1 MEGMSIEQSINPH
14 VRSNMFLL
22 LQDVCW
28 PQLPPLGD
36 VILAAE
42 LPYTAVEPV
51 ALIAL
56 FPMFLPIHQRLPPS

>member
-1 MEGMSIEQSINPH
+1 MDQS
-14 VRSNMFLL
+14 RCEKGCGSCL

-42 LPYTAVEPV
+42 LPYAAVEPV
-51 ALIAL
+51 ALVAL
-56 FPMFLPIHQRLPPS
+56 LPMLLPLHQRLPPP